1 MGNKI
6 KKLSFALKQFETA
19 DSMFSSSFGGVASE
33 VDSFFKEALAVANLQ
48 IKKSGNKPLVV
59 LTDDQI
65 TITGKAQLFD
75 LPKAELTLII
85 TEPGTML
92 DVNGT
97 VRILPED
104 KLLLPTLGGLLGKVL
119 NDDVLK
125 TLPSQL
131 LDLAKVTVNSLEM
144 AIGPKDPKKPA
155 GKTVK
160 KVQFDLQLDSDW
172 PIVPGYLALQS
183 NQFNF
188 TFEHLLDAANRKIFG
203 EAKSTLQAAGAPFEF
218 LLKKEADTEAWEME
232 GQLAEGQKFKLGTFI
247 TQMLKDF
254 SAPTDLPDFD
264 IDTARFS
271 LDMQTKLLRFESG
284 SSKGLEIVKGYGI
297 EKLGVQFERTPGETS
312 RAAAAITAALAG
324 TLKID
329 DVDVNL
335 FAQLEKSAEATGNRL
350 VFEGS
355 AATEKNIPIGK
366 LISSLAS
373 FGNIAVPPSIDGAE
387 IYDIKASYEPGKDLN
402 FRFTTLMETDADKME
417 ANVLLRLA
425 KDEKGNW
432 EKEFEGL
439 LIVGSLEFEI
449 TFSSDAS
456 SKSFLATL
464 RPGEVGAISLNSLM
478 NYFVEPPEGAIPDM
492 SVSLNE
498 AFVSYTK
505 PAASKKGTLLFGV
518 SVGADMTFGD
528 GLPLVGPMLNGQA
541 IGVDAVLFTYVTAE
555 LKIPELRK
563 LNLSLPKGKPKLP
576 EVDMSGGI
584 GLSFS
589 MTFGKLQQ
597 FIALP
602 IAEQPAPSSPTAPPP
617 PLTKPER
624 ESEGKWFSVNKRLGP
639 LSIARVGVNFK
650 DSVLTLGLDA
660 SLTLGPLTLALEEFT
675 MGSSIKAFEPQF
687 SLHGFGIGYEAGP
700 VEISG
705 FFLRK
710 PSTTPGVSDEFTG
723 AALIKTPQV
732 TLKAVGAFA
741 MVRGEPS
748 FYLYAYLGYPIG
760 GPAFF
765 FIEGLAAGFG
775 FNRSVKMPAIGE
787 VKEFPLVAIAIGEE
801 EFLGVA
807 ERMATGNYI
816 PIDPGKLFLA
826 VGIRFTTFKQ
836 LDSFLLV
843 IATFGKGF
851 RLDLLGLSK
860 LTVPSPGPQAKN
872 KTPLAE
878 IELAIKGTFAPDEGF
893 VGVQAQLTKNS
904 YILSRDCYLTGGFA
918 FFTWFEGSQYEGDFV
933 ISLGGYHPQYK
944 RPDHYPVVPRLGF
957 NWQVSSTINVKG
969 GMYFALTPSV
979 VMAGGRLEATFKS
992 GGLKAW
998 FIIGADFIIGW
1009 KPYFYDARMYMSMG
1023 VSYTFWFFGK
1033 HTVSFDI
1040 GADLHIWGPEFSG
1053 TAYIDLGIVD
1063 FTVDFGSGASQSVKP
1078 ISYDEFKKSFLPAAN
1093 IATVSATSGLLK
1105 EIKAGSE
1112 DIWVVN
1118 PKEFILTTDSAVP
1131 AKEVSGPTDSNG
1143 QKLPALQGIGI
1154 GTVGVKN
1161 DQLVT
1166 QHSVKIFKGS
1176 DDFTAEFLYQP
1187 VSKSY
1192 PAALWGEELLMD
1204 KNNPK
1209 RVIPG
1214 ALSGVKIKPKPPKD
1228 PDQMG
1233 FLDQDEFK
1241 FQTLTIY
1248 NAFNIGAG
1256 FGFAKTA
1263 EEAIVPAENPD
1274 RSELLRSLGFAPED
1288 FEIDEETDYGF
1299 AQPPVVGKYDSI
1311 GLAVA

>member
-6 KKLSFALKQFETA
+6 RNLSIKLKQFETA
-19 DSMFSSSFGGVASE
+19 TSMFYSSFEGVASE
-33 VDSFFKEALAVANLQ
+33 VDSFFKDALAVANLQ

-75 LPKAELTLII
+75 LPKTELTLII
-85 TEPGTML
+85 TEPGPKL
-92 DVNGT
+92 DINAT
-97 VRILPED
+97 VKILPED
-104 KLLLPTLGGLLGKVL
+104 KVQLPTLSGLLGKVL
-119 NDDVLK
+119 NDDVVK
-125 TLPSQL
+125 SLPSQL

-144 AIGPKDPKKPA
+144 TVGPKDTKKPTA
-155 GKTVK
+155 KIIQK
-160 KVQFDLQLDSDW
+160 LQFDLQLDSEW
-172 PIVPGYLALQS
+172 PIVPGYLGLQS
-183 NQFNF
+183 NNFNF
-188 TFEHLLDAANRKIFG
+188 TFENLLEATKRKIFG
-203 EAKSTLQAAGAPFEF
+203 EAKSAFQAAGAPFEF
-218 LLKKEADTEAWEME
+218 LLKKEADAEAWMME
-232 GQLAEGQKFKLGTFI
+232 GRLAEGQTFKLATFI

-254 SAPTDLPDFD
+254 SVPSNLPAFD
-264 IDTARFS
+264 IDTANFS
-271 LDMQTKLLRFESG
+271 LDLQTKLLRFESS

-297 EKLGVQFERTPGETS
+297 EKLGVQFERTPGKT
-312 RAAAAITAALAG
+312 AAKDAAITAALAG

-329 DVDVNL
+329 DIDVNL
-335 FAQLEKSAEATGNRL
+335 FAQLEKSAGATGKRL
-350 VFEGS
+350 NFEGS
-355 AATEKNIPIGK
+355 AATEKSIPIGK
-366 LISSLAS
+366 LISSLAA
-373 FGNIAVPPSIDGAE
+373 FGGITVPPSIDGAE
-387 IYDIKASYEPGKDLN
+387 IYDINASYEPGKELS

-417 ANVLLRLA
+417 ANVLLRLT
-425 KDEKGNW
+425 KNEKGNW
-432 EKEFEGL
+432 DKEFEGL
-439 LIVGSLEFEI
+439 LLVGSLEFEI

-456 SKSFLATL
+456 SKGFLASL
-464 RPGEVGAISLNSLM
+464 RPGEVGEISLSKLM
-478 NYFVEPPEGAIPDM
+478 KYFVEPPAGSIPDV
-492 SVSLNE
+492 SVALNE

-505 PAASKKGTLLFGV
+505 PAAAKKGTLLFGV
-518 SVGADMTFGD
+518 SVGADMSFGD
-528 GLPLVGPMLNGQA
+528 GLPLVGPMLNGQS

-555 LKIPELRK
+555 LKMPELRK

-589 MTFGKLQQ
+589 LSFGKLQQ

-602 IAEQPAPSSPTAPPP
+602 IAEQPAPSSPAAPPP

-639 LSIARVGVNFK
+639 MSIARVGVNFK

-660 SLTLGPLTLALEEFT
+660 SLTLGPLTLVLEEFT
-675 MGSSIKAFEPQF
+675 MGSSIKAFKPEF

-710 PSTTPGVSDEFTG
+710 PSTTPGISDEFTG

-741 MVRGEPS
+741 IVRGEPS

-787 VKEFPLVAIAIGEE
+787 VKEFPLVAIAVGEE

-860 LTVPSPGPQAKN
+860 LTVPSPGPQATN

-918 FFTWFEGSQYEGDFV
+918 FFTWFEGSKYEGDFV
-933 ISLGGYHPQYK
+933 ISLGGYHPQFK

-1033 HTVSFDI
+1033 HTISFDI

-1078 ISYDEFKKSFLPAAN
+1078 ISYAEFKKSFLPPTN
-1093 IATVSATSGLLK
+1093 IATVSVKSGLLK
-1105 EIKAGSE
+1105 EIKSGSD

-1118 PKEFILTTDSAVP
+1118 PKEFMLTTDSAIP
-1131 AKEVSGPTDSNG
+1131 SKEVSGPTDGKN
-1143 QKLPALQGIGI
+1143 QKLPARQDIGI

-1161 DQLVT
+1161 NELLT
-1166 QHSVKIFKGS
+1166 KHSVKILKGS
-1176 DDFTAEFLYQP
+1176 DDFTAEFLYE
-1187 VSKSY
+1187 SITKSY

-1204 KNNPK
+1204 KNAPK
-1209 RVIPG
+1209 RVITG

-1248 NAFNIGAG
+1248 NAFDIGAG
-1256 FGFAKTA
+1256 FGFVKTA
-1263 EEAIVPAENPD
+1263 EEAVVPAENFN

-1288 FEIDEETDYGF
+1288 FEIDEGTDYGF
-1299 AQPPVVGKYDSI
+1299 AQPPVVGKYNSR
-1311 GLAVA
+1311 GPAVA